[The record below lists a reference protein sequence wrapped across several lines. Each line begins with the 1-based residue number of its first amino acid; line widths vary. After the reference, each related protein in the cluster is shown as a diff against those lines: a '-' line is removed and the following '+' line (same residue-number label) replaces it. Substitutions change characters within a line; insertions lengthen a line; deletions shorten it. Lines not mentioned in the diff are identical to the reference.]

1 MSKGK
6 ILIVDDTKIVCL
18 SLEAELTDAGFEAES
33 SYGGEGAIERA
44 KDGSFD
50 LVFTDLVMPGVNGV
64 ELCRAIKKESPRT
77 EVVLMSGHPT
87 EVERNKRPFLEAG
100 GRDGFLR
107 KPFQPGEVVEVA
119 DSILAVA
126 HAWDREGEK

>member
-1 MSKGK
+1 MMSKGK

-18 SLEAELTDAGFEAES
+18 SLEAELTDAGFEVES
-33 SYGGEGAIERA
+33 AYGGEGAVA
-44 KDGSFD
+44 MVKNGSFD
-50 LVFTDLVMPGVNGV
+50 LVFTDLVMPGLNGV
-64 ELCRAIKKESPRT
+64 ELCLAVKKESPRT

-87 EVERNKRPFLEAG
+87 EVEQNKQAFLDAG

-119 DSILAVA
+119 NSVLANEEA
-126 HAWDREGEK
+126 NGGTK

>member
-18 SLEAELTDAGFEAES
+18 SLEAELTDAGFDVES
-33 SYGGEGAIERA
+33 AFGGEGALDKV

-64 ELCRAIKKESPRT
+64 ELCRDIKKASPRT
-77 EVVLMSGHPT
+77 EVVLMSGHPA
-87 EVERNKRPFLEAG
+87 EVEQNKQPFLDAG
-100 GRDGFLR
+100 GRDEFLR

-119 DSILAVA
+119 NSILAK
-126 HAWDREGEK
+126 DKPYGGKK